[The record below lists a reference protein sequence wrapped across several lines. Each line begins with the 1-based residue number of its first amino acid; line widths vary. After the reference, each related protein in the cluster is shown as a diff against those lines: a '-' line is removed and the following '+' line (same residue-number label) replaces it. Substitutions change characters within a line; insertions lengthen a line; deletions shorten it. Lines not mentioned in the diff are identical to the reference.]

1 MKQSIYFFTILYL
14 SFNVALLSA
23 QSVTISEDVNIRND
37 NGYEIVGR
45 HKGNILLFR
54 DKGTDFEIVA
64 FDEQMRMAW
73 EHKIEFPEKRAQV
86 LDALQGKD
94 YFAVLYKAKEKN
106 NLVVKVHRF
115 DANTKFIDSLTI
127 KNYGAHFVPPSPVSI
142 FSENKKMVLV
152 YSFLPDGKLEA
163 TAFDVENM
171 KIIWQKEA
179 AIPPNLHSD
188 EDFRQVLIDD
198 TGMAYFI
205 FEKNESAALF
215 GALTHEY
222 SILELNQNN
231 NSIFS
236 IPFKEFTTYGIRFDY
251 DNQNRQL
258 CGIGLYSDMNKSKA
272 TGCFFMKIQGQKPK
286 MIFDAFDDDIAS
298 AVAGKKINNN
308 KGIADLRPQEII
320 LRKDGGAIAML
331 EEVREF
337 SRASTTLT
345 NSRGFSSDAPG
356 RFVVDYYHESVIAV
370 AFNPDGTV
378 QWRKVLPKKQ
388 YSQDDQGVF
397 SSYGVMKTPNQIR
410 LLFNDEIRNET
421 TTSEYLVRGSGSI
434 DRHSMFNTTNQ
445 DILLRFK
452 DGLQVSSDEIIV
464 PSEYRSHLRL
474 VRLKY

>member
-1 MKQSIYFFTILYL
+1 MKQSIYFFSVLYILI
-14 SFNVALLSA
+14 STTLLSA

-45 HKGNILLFR
+45 HKGNVLLFR
-54 DKGTDFEIVA
+54 DKGTDFEVVA

-94 YFAVLYKAKEKN
+94 YFAVIYKAKEKN
-106 NLVVKVHRF
+106 NIVVKVHRF
-115 DANTKFIDSLTI
+115 DANTKFIDSLSI
-127 KNYGAHFVPPSPVSI
+127 KNYGAHFVPPSPIST
-142 FSENKKMVLV
+142 FSENKKMALV
-152 YSFLPDGKLEA
+152 YSFEADGKIEA

-171 KIIWQKEA
+171 KLIWQQEA
-179 AIPPNLHSD
+179 VAPANLRSE
-188 EDFRQVLIDD
+188 EDVRQVLIND
-198 TGMAYFI
+198 TGTAHFI

-215 GALTHEY
+215 GATTHEY
-222 SILELNQNN
+222 HVLELNQSGNN
-231 NSIFS
+231 TFS
-236 IPFKEFTTYGIRFDY
+236 IPFKEFSTYGIRFDY

-258 CGIGLYSDMNKSKA
+258 CAIGLYSDLNKSKA

-286 MIFDAFDDDIAS
+286 IMFDIFDDELAS

-308 KGIADLRPQEII
+308 RGIADLRPQEII

-345 NSRGFSSDAPG
+345 NSRGFSSDATG

-452 DGLQVSSDEIIV
+452 DGLQVSSDEMIV
-464 PSEYRSHLRL
+464 PSEYRSRLRL